1 MRGWLIR
8 KGDGAA
14 LCLMGTGLVA
24 VLAGQ
29 AAQGDT
35 ARWIGSTAGL
45 ALLAGGFGIAAAV
58 PYASG
63 VVRFGRD
70 LATQKRYV
78 REHER
83 VRFHL
88 AAAAYVSLAV
98 LTGGLAGASATSGP
112 FTP

>member
-14 LCLMGTGLVA
+14 FSLMGAGLLG
-24 VLAGQ
+24 VLTGQ
-29 AAQGDT
+29 AAQGDA

-45 ALLAGGFGIAAAV
+45 ALVAVGFGIAAAV

-63 VVRFGRD
+63 VVRFGRNP
-70 LATQKRYV
+70 ATERRYF
-78 REHER
+78 REHEP

-88 AAAAYVSLAV
+88 TAAAHVSLAI
-98 LTGGLAGASATSGP
+98 LTGGLAGASAALGA